1 MPMVSATES
10 EVVIM
15 QWKEEAM
22 EKLKKYSAMRTAEKN
37 IPEQICMLE
46 ASAATL
52 RSSSAPKLG
61 GHSSVRAREDALINN
76 LAERQELEW
85 SLVRVQQWLAVMNR
99 GLDAL
104 TPEEIIILQK
114 MYLFPERGAVDRLC
128 SDLGVE
134 QATVYRKR
142 DKALHRFTVAMYGF
156 PET

>member
-1 MPMVSATES
+1 ME
-10 EVVIM
+10 
-15 QWKEEAM
+15 WKEEAI
-22 EKLKKYSAMRTAEKN
+22 EKLKRYKAMQIAAKN

-46 ASAATL
+46 DSAMSL
-52 RSSSAPKLG
+52 RSASDLKMGRSG
-61 GHSSVRAREDALINN
+61 SVRGREDAMINN
-76 LAERQELEW
+76 MAERQELEW

-128 SDLGVE
+128 GDLGVE

-142 DKALHRFTVAMYGF
+142 DKALHRFTMAMYGF

>member
-1 MPMVSATES
+1 
-10 EVVIM
+10 M
-15 QWKEEAM
+15 QWKEEAI
-22 EKLKKYSAMRTAEKN
+22 EKLKRYKAMQTAVKN

-46 ASAATL
+46 ASAASI

-61 GHSSVRAREDALINN
+61 GHSGVRGREDAMINN

-85 SLVRVQQWLAVMNR
+85 SLARVQQWLAVMNR

>member
-1 MPMVSATES
+1 ME
-10 EVVIM
+10 
-15 QWKEEAM
+15 WKEEAI
-22 EKLKKYSAMRTAEKN
+22 EKLRRYKAMQTAAKN

-46 ASAATL
+46 HSATSLRSASAP
-52 RSSSAPKLG
+52 RLG
-61 GHSSVRAREDALINN
+61 GSGGARGRENAMINN

-85 SLVRVQQWLAVMNR
+85 SLARVQQWLAVMNR

-104 TPEEIIILQK
+104 TPEEIVILQK

-142 DKALHRFTVAMYGF
+142 DKALRTFTVAMYGF

>member
-1 MPMVSATES
+1 
-10 EVVIM
+10 M

-22 EKLKKYSAMRTAEKN
+22 EKLKRYSAMREAARN

-46 ASAATL
+46 ASAGAL
-52 RSSSAPKLG
+52 RSSSAPRVG
-61 GHSSVRAREDALINN
+61 GQGSVRSREDALINN

-85 SLVRVQQWLAVMNR
+85 SLARVQQWIAVMDR
-99 GLDAL
+99 GLDVL
-104 TPEEIIILQK
+104 SNEELVILQR
-114 MYLFPERGAVDRLC
+114 MYLYPERGAVDRLC

>member
-1 MPMVSATES
+1 ME
-10 EVVIM
+10 
-15 QWKEEAM
+15 WKDEAV
-22 EKLKKYSAMRTAEKN
+22 EKLRRYKAMQTALKT

-46 ASAATL
+46 HSAASL
-52 RSSSAPKLG
+52 RSPSAPKIG
-61 GHSSVRAREDALINN
+61 GQASVRSREDALINN

-85 SLVRVQQWLAVMNR
+85 SLARVQQWMAVMHR

-104 TPEEIIILQK
+104 TPEEVVILQR

-142 DKALHRFTVAMYGF
+142 DKALHRFTTAMYGF
-156 PET
+156 QET

>member
-1 MPMVSATES
+1 
-10 EVVIM
+10 M

-22 EKLKKYSAMRTAEKN
+22 EKLKRYNAMQIAAKN

-52 RSSSAPKLG
+52 RSSSAPKVG
-61 GHSSVRAREDALINN
+61 GHSGVRAREDALINN

-85 SLVRVQQWLAVMNR
+85 SLARVQQWLAVTKR

-104 TPEEIIILQK
+104 SNEELVILQR

-128 SDLGVE
+128 GELGVE
-134 QATVYRKR
+134 QATIYRKR
-142 DKALHRFTVAMYGF
+142 DKALHRFTTAMYGF
-156 PET
+156 SDT